1 MPKRT
6 IHDDVQAALSRLDAE
21 DPGLKRQL
29 KKAYGYAVFPSVG
42 KAALVIGGAWGR
54 GEVYERGKVVG
65 YATIAQT
72 TIGVQVG
79 GDTFTEVLIFESKES
94 LDRFKRGRT
103 AFSANA
109 SAVLVKAG
117 AGGSADF
124 EKGIKVYAYSEGGM
138 LLEAAIGG
146 QRFHFHPVD
155 GEEGGGAK
163 ASGSDQSE
171 SEEGEDDDQEQ
182 EESGLLGKSA
192 GALKRVASET
202 GDLFKEHPLAA
213 TLIGTTLLAGA
224 GLLLM
229 RVMHSSSDGQEPQSG
244 QDEGDEEDEDNRDD
258 EGDEDEGQAEDSGEE
273 SGQEDDQDEEDSE
286 EEESPHARRSRAR
299 A

>member
-6 IHDDVQAALSRLDAE
+6 IHEDVQAALSRLDAE
-21 DPGLKRQL
+21 DPGLTQEL

-42 KAALVIGGAWGR
+42 KASLLIGGAWGR
-54 GEVYERGKVVG
+54 GEVYERGKVIG

-79 GDTFTEVLIFESKES
+79 GDTFTEVLVFESKEV

-103 AFSANA
+103 AFAANA

-124 EKGIKVYAYSEGGM
+124 EKGVAVYAYSEGGM

-146 QRFHFHPVD
+146 QRFHFQPADDQQNAQGRLREHEAKSGD
-155 GEEGGGAK
+155 QEEGGA
-163 ASGSDQSE
+163 
-171 SEEGEDDDQEQ
+171 SEEEDQ
-182 EESGLLGKSA
+182 ESGLLGKST
-192 GALKRVASET
+192 GMMKRAAAET
-202 GDLFKEHPLAA
+202 GKLFKEHPLAA
-213 TLIGTTLLAGA
+213 SLIGTTLIAGA
-224 GLLLM
+224 GLIAM
-229 RVMHSSSDGQEPQSG
+229 RVMHSSSDGQEPENEY
-244 QDEGDEEDEDNRDD
+244 DEGQKEDEDDRQNDA
-258 EGDEDEGQAEDSGEE
+258 EDRSEDSGEE
-273 SGQEDDQDEEDSE
+273 SQQDDDQDKEGSE
-286 EEESPHARRSRAR
+286 QEESPRVRRSRAR

>member
-42 KAALVIGGAWGR
+42 KAALVLGGAWGR
-54 GEVYERGKVVG
+54 GEVYERGKVIG

-72 TIGVQVG
+72 TVGVQVG

-103 AFSANA
+103 AFAANA

-124 EKGIKVYAYSEGGM
+124 EKGIKVYVYSEGGM

-146 QRFHFHPVD
+146 QRFHFQPMD
-155 GEEGGGAK
+155 EEQGAE
-163 ASGSDQSE
+163 AQSGGSDQSE
-171 SEEGEDDDQEQ
+171 SDEREDEGDEQ
-182 EESGLLGKSA
+182 QESGVLGKSA
-192 GALKRVASET
+192 SALKRAASET
-202 GDLFKEHPLAA
+202 GDLFKEHPVAA

-224 GLLLM
+224 GLLVM
-229 RVMHSSSDGQEPQSG
+229 RVMRSSSDGQESQSDDDQG
-244 QDEGDEEDEDNRDD
+244 EDEDDD
-258 EGDEDEGQAEDSGEE
+258 EAEGRAQDSGEE
-273 SGQEDDQDEEDSE
+273 LEQEDDQGEEESEE

>member
-21 DPGLKRQL
+21 DPGLKRIL

-42 KAALVIGGAWGR
+42 KAALLIGGAWGR
-54 GEVYERGKVVG
+54 GEVYERGKPIG

-72 TIGVQVG
+72 TIGVQIG
-79 GDTFTEVLIFESKES
+79 GDTFTEVLVFESKES

-103 AFSANA
+103 AFAANA

-124 EKGIKVYAYSEGGM
+124 EKGIAVYAYSEGGM

-146 QRFHFHPVD
+146 QRFHFQPAD
-155 GEEGGGAK
+155 EKEMAQATSGQSEQGEAQEDEDEGG
-163 ASGSDQSE
+163 E
-171 SEEGEDDDQEQ
+171 
-182 EESGLLGKSA
+182 EESGVLGKSA
-192 GALKRVASET
+192 GMIKRMASET
-202 GDLFKEHPLAA
+202 GDLVKDHPIAA
-213 TLIGTTLLAGA
+213 SLIGTTVLAGA
-224 GLLLM
+224 GLILM
-229 RVMHSSSDGQEPQSG
+229 RVMRSSSDGQDAESG
-244 QDEGDEEDEDNRDD
+244 YEEDQEEQEDDRDEEPEDRAD
-258 EGDEDEGQAEDSGEE
+258 DSGEE
-273 SGQEDDQDEEDSE
+273 SDEQDDQDEDETE
-286 EEESPHARRSRAR
+286 EEEDSPHVRRSRAR